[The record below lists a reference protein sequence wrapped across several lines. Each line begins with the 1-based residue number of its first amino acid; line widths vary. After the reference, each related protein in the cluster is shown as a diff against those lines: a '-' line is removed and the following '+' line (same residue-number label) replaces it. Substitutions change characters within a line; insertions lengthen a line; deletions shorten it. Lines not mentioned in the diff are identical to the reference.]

1 MRAAFMYLMG
11 LATCWTATARGDEGQ
26 PATARR
32 VELIQ
37 MSDMAGPP
45 RGPSTADIGRAGTAR
60 GAGVELLDYWPRA
73 RSMERQLL
81 ARLLAGAMPG
91 GPDVLLADE
100 GAEMPLIS
108 ELVAPMSG
116 ISVPMWMRPG
126 SVLPEETWR
135 FVPSCAS
142 SGYRPTGFLRPD
154 AEWRRASYYGMM
166 SRIACE
172 YGIPVGLFDAM
183 IIRESR
189 YHPTIVSPKNAFGLT
204 QLMPATA
211 AGLGVDRYSIEGNL
225 RGGASYL
232 RQQLDTFGQYHLA
245 LAAYNAGPG
254 RVRGGRIPRIR
265 ETRDYVGNVLSNW
278 SRLSGLQRQAVILST
293 DNTPQLGPIVPPARQ
308 RTAAVSTF

>member
-26 PATARR
+26 PRTARR

-37 MSDMAGPP
+37 MGDMAGPP
-45 RGPSTADIGRAGTAR
+45 RARSSANIATAAAPRVT
-60 GAGVELLDYWPRA
+60 GVEVLAYGPNA
-73 RSMERQLL
+73 QSMERQLRT
-81 ARLLAGAMPG
+81 RLQAWAMPG
-91 GPDVLLADE
+91 DPDNLLAD
-100 GAEMPLIS
+100 GSARMPFMP
-108 ELVAPMSG
+108 ELVAPVSA
-116 ISVPMWMRPG
+116 ISVPLWMRPG
-126 SVLPEETWR
+126 SVLSEETWR
-135 FVPSCAS
+135 FVPGCAS
-142 SGYRPTGFLRPD
+142 SGYRPTGLLRPD
-154 AEWRRASYYGMM
+154 AELRRASYYGMM

-189 YHPTIVSPKNAFGLT
+189 YHPTIASPKNAFGLT

-211 AGLGVDRYSIEGNL
+211 AGLGVDRYSVEGNL

-254 RVRGGRIPRIR
+254 RIRGGRIPRIR
-265 ETRDYVGNVLSNW
+265 ETQDYVGNVLSNW
-278 SRLSGLQRQAVILST
+278 SRLSGLQRQAVSLST